1 MKLLLD
7 TQCWL
12 WWFANPERLN
22 QEAIELIGDSKN
34 VLFLSVASIW
44 EIAIK
49 VSLGKLNLPEP
60 PSEYV
65 PSRMMML
72 GTSSV
77 ELKGIH
83 ALLAASLPY
92 HHRDPFD
99 RMLIA
104 QSQIEQIPIIT
115 ADSLFNQYDVKIIW
129 CRAGH

>member
-22 QEAIELIGDSKN
+22 TEAIELIGEEKN
-34 VLFLSVASIW
+34 QLYLSVASIW

-72 GTSSV
+72 GVTSV
-77 ELKGIH
+77 DIKGIH
-83 ALLAASLPY
+83 AIGAASLPY

-104 QSQIEQIPIIT
+104 QSQIEQMQILT
-115 ADSLFNQYDVKIIW
+115 ADSVFNQYDVNLIW
-129 CRAGH
+129 CKS

>member
-22 QEAIELIGDSKN
+22 TEAIESLGEEKN
-34 VLFLSVASIW
+34 QLYLSVASIW

-60 PSEYV
+60 PSEYI

-72 GTSSV
+72 GVTSV
-77 ELKGIH
+77 DIKGIH
-83 ALLAASLPY
+83 AILAASLPY

-99 RMLIA
+99 RMIIA
-104 QSQIEQIPIIT
+104 QSQIEQMQIVT
-115 ADSLFNQYDVKIIW
+115 ADSVFNQYDVNLIW
-129 CRAGH
+129 CKS

>member
-1 MKLLLD
+1 MRLLLD

-12 WWFANPERLN
+12 WWFGNPERLN
-22 QEAIELIGDSKN
+22 QKAIELIGEEKN

-60 PSEYV
+60 PSEYI

-72 GTSSV
+72 GTTSV
-77 ELKGIH
+77 DIKGIH
-83 ALLAASLPY
+83 AIQAASLPY

-104 QSQIEQIPIIT
+104 QSQIEQMQILT
-115 ADSLFNQYDVKIIW
+115 ADSVFNQYDVNLIW
-129 CRAGH
+129 CRS

>member
-22 QEAIELIGDSKN
+22 TEAIELIGEEKN
-34 VLFLSVASIW
+34 QLYLSVASIW

-72 GTSSV
+72 GTTSV
-77 ELKGIH
+77 DIKGIH
-83 ALLAASLPY
+83 AIGAASLPY

-104 QSQIEQIPIIT
+104 QSQIEQMQILT
-115 ADSLFNQYDVKIIW
+115 ADSVFNQYDVNLIW
-129 CRAGH
+129 CKS